1 MKIKTFALIALFS
14 PFQHTFAQDLIETY
28 QLALQNDP
36 VLKQS
41 FYNRSSIGESKSQS
55 IAQMLP
61 TISVSGKSSRERLNN
76 KKVTFQQAGVQNY
89 WDSGFSVDFI
99 QPVFHWDHWVELGQS
114 DNRIA
119 QAEAE
124 YQAEFQNLMVKST
137 EAYFNILS
145 AQDNVGFNLSEQK
158 AIERQLEQAKQRFDV
173 GLVAITDV
181 YEAQAGFDQAKAN
194 LIEAENELDDTK
206 EALREIIGEN
216 EAELLSL
223 GQNIDFTPPS
233 PNDIAEWSNVAKT
246 NNFTI
251 IAALNQAEVSRKE
264 IRKQQSGHLPTL
276 DIVAQYAVQ
285 DSNSTFGLRGD
296 TQGFG
301 LQVNIPIF
309 EGGMVYS
316 RSKQAQFDYL
326 AAKENLLSTQR
337 QVKRQLRNAFRD
349 VISSLSR
356 VQALKAS
363 VDSAESALEATE
375 AGFEVGTRTMVDVL
389 SEQRNLFRAKADH
402 SRSRYDYLVNGI
414 KLKQAVSNLTEDD
427 LQTINSY
434 LQHQETHTEYLRQLK

>member
-1 MKIKTFALIALFS
+1 MKIKNFALLVLFN
-14 PFQHTFAQDLIETY
+14 PIQITFAQDLIETY
-28 QLALQNDP
+28 HLALQNDP
-36 VLKQS
+36 ALKQS
-41 FYNRSSIGESKSQS
+41 FYNKSSIGESKSQS

-61 TISVSGKSSRERLNN
+61 NISVAGKSSRERLNN
-76 KKVTFQQAGVQNY
+76 KKFTFQQAGVQNY
-89 WDSGFSVDFI
+89 WDSGFSVDFK
-99 QPVFHWDHWVELGQS
+99 QPVFHWDHWVELSQS
-114 DNRIA
+114 NNRIA

-145 AQDNVGFNLSEQK
+145 AQDNVGFNISEQK

-194 LIEAENELDDTK
+194 LIQAENELDDSK

-216 EAELLSL
+216 EANIQGL
-223 GQNIDFTPPS
+223 GENIDFTPPA
-233 PNDIAEWSNVAKT
+233 PNDIVEWTNVAET

-296 TQGFG
+296 TQSYG
-301 LQVNIPIF
+301 LQVNIPLF

-316 RSKQAQFDYL
+316 RSKQAQFDYQG
-326 AAKENLLSTQR
+326 AKENLLTTQR

-356 VQALKAS
+356 VNALKAS
-363 VDSAESALEATE
+363 VESAESSLEATE

-389 SEQRNLFRAKADH
+389 SEQRNLYKAKADH

-414 KLKQAVSNLTEDD
+414 KLKQAVSNLTEED
-427 LQTINSY
+427 LQTINAY
-434 LQHQETHTEYLRQLK
+434 LLK

>member
-1 MKIKTFALIALFS
+1 MKIKNFALLVLFN
-14 PFQHTFAQDLIETY
+14 PIQITFAQDLIETY
-28 QLALQNDP
+28 HLALQNDP
-36 VLKQS
+36 ALKQS
-41 FYNRSSIGESKSQS
+41 FYNKSSIGESKSQS

-61 TISVSGKSSRERLNN
+61 NISVAGKSSRERLNN
-76 KKVTFQQAGVQNY
+76 KKLTFQQAGVQNY
-89 WDSGFSVDFI
+89 WDSGFSVDFK
-99 QPVFHWDHWVELGQS
+99 QPVFHWDHWVELSQS
-114 DNRIA
+114 NNRIA

-145 AQDNVGFNLSEQK
+145 AQDNVGFNISEQK

-194 LIEAENELDDTK
+194 LIQAENELDDSK

-216 EAELLSL
+216 EANIQGL
-223 GQNIDFTPPS
+223 GENIDFTPPA
-233 PNDIAEWSNVAKT
+233 PNDIVEWTNVAET

-296 TQGFG
+296 TQSYG
-301 LQVNIPIF
+301 LQVNIPLF

-316 RSKQAQFDYL
+316 RSKQAQFDYQG
-326 AAKENLLSTQR
+326 AKENLLTTQR

-356 VQALKAS
+356 VNALKAS
-363 VDSAESALEATE
+363 VESAESSLEATE

-389 SEQRNLFRAKADH
+389 SEQRNLYKAKADH

-414 KLKQAVSNLTEDD
+414 KLKQAVSNLTEED
-427 LQTINSY
+427 LQTINAY
-434 LQHQETHTEYLRQLK
+434 LLK